1 MSQQLGTILVAVDFG
16 EASARALTLAGALAA
31 ATGARLRVLHAESID
46 APPYFTQA
54 QLDVLEGELQE
65 NRARAT
71 AFLRDFVRKHTAV
84 PFEPVIESRTPS
96 EAVLHASSGVD
107 LVVMGTHGRRGPSHW
122 WLGSV
127 AERVL
132 RETAVPLMVVH
143 ENVQV
148 VAPSAFTKA
157 MLLADGSADTP
168 RTAALTEIIA
178 HACGGVVIRVQ
189 ADEVPRA
196 RAGVGATWVAV
207 PAPTPRTSRWLSQV
221 GEPLVQG
228 CSMPV
233 MFVPE
238 IEGGSRS

>member
-16 EASARALTLAGALAA
+16 AASARALALAGALAA

-46 APPYFTQA
+46 APPYFTPA

-71 AFLRDFVRKHTAV
+71 AFLRDFVRQHTAV
-84 PFEPVIESRTPS
+84 PFEPVIESRTPT

-107 LVVMGTHGRRGPSHW
+107 LVMMGTHGRRGPSHW

-132 RETAVPLMVVH
+132 RETRVPLMVVH

-148 VAPSAFTKA
+148 VALTAFTRA
-157 MLLADGSADTP
+157 MLLEDGSAATP
-168 RTAALTEIIA
+168 RTTALTEIIA
-178 HACGGVVIRVQ
+178 RTSGGTVIRVQ

-196 RAGVGATWVAV
+196 RADLGATWVAV
-207 PAPTPRTSRWLSQV
+207 PVPTPRDSRWLSQV
-221 GEPLVQG
+221 GEPLVQS
-228 CSMPV
+228 CTMPV
-233 MFVPE
+233 LFVPE
-238 IEGGSRS
+238 IEEGSTS